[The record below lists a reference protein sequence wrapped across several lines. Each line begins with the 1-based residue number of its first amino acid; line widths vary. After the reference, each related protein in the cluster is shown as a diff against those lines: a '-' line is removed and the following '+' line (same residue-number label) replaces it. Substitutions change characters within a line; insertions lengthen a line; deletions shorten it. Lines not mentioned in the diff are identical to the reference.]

1 MPKQIK
7 RASKIEVS
15 MVKDSSMPVFQANS
29 PSEIAQLPR
38 IKKLSHCDREQFI
51 CLHLN
56 ARNEVIGYEIVAIG
70 TLDATIVVPRE
81 VFKGAILTNAHAI
94 IGVHNHPSGNVEPS
108 EADRKLTRD
117 LKTSGELLGIP
128 LHDHII
134 VTPGGYFSF
143 KNQQLL

>member
-15 MVKDSSMPVFQANS
+15 VVKDSSMPVFQANT
-29 PSEIAQLPR
+29 PSEVAGLPR
-38 IKKLSHCDREQFI
+38 IKKLSNCDREQFI

-56 ARNEVIGYEIVAIG
+56 ARNEVVGYEIVAIG
-70 TLDATIVVPRE
+70 TLDTTLVVPRE

-94 IGVHNHPSGNVEPS
+94 IAVHNHPSGTKEPS
-108 EADRKLTRD
+108 AADIKLTQE
-117 LKTSGELLGIP
+117 LKKSGELLGIH
-128 LHDHII
+128 LHEHII
-134 VTPGGYFSF
+134 VSPKGYFSF